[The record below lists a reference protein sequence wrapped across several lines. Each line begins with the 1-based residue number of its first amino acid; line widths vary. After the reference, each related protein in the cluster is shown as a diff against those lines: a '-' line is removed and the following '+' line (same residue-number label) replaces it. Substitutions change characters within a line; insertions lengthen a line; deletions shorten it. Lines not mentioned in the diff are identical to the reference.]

1 MLVALRAVRYYPNEI
16 VAHNNPNFQKS
27 GARLVWRL
35 KEQILWLEPWGK
47 DSIRVRSTVL
57 AEMPKHDWSL
67 LPSKNSSVKISINGP
82 EASFVSGK
90 LTATVDGK
98 SGRVRFFK
106 TGRSEP
112 LCEEIFARTNYPPSR
127 TFKSVGGDLYHCTAS
142 FTAFDGERIY
152 GLGQRRHGL
161 LDQKGCV
168 LELTHRNS
176 QISIPF
182 LLSSRGYGFLWHN
195 PGMGRVELARTQT
208 RWVADASRLIDYV
221 VTTGDDYADIMER
234 YADLTGHSPV
244 LPNWAA
250 GFWQCKLRYKTQ
262 DELLAVAREHRRRG
276 LPMSVIVIDYFNWT
290 KMGDWKFDPG
300 CWPNPSAMVRELE
313 SLGIKVMVSVWPTV
327 NPDSENFAEL
337 ERRGLLVRT
346 ERGLNGFIKF
356 TDSNA
361 NHTVISG
368 LLDTTHPEA
377 REFIWN
383 KVRNNYYR
391 HGIKVWWLDAIEPEM
406 AVYDHD
412 NIRYHAGNGLEVGCI
427 YPMMQQQAM
436 YEGMKR
442 EGEKEIIS
450 LGRAAF
456 AGSQRYG
463 AAVWSG
469 DIHSTWEDL
478 RQQVRAGL
486 NIGLSGIPWWTTDIG
501 GFFGGEVAT
510 PYFQEL
516 IVRWFQYGVFCPLFR
531 LHGWR
536 NSSLAHPETSD
547 PTRGGPN
554 EVWSFGER
562 AYRIIRELLFLRERL
577 RPYIM
582 TQMKLASNKGTPP
595 MRPLFFDFPDDA
607 ALETVDDQFMF
618 GPDLLVAPVLHEGA
632 TGRKVYL
639 PAGAT
644 WTDAWSGKKLSGG
657 REITAAAPLER
668 IPLYLKNGRKVPIRN

>member
-1 MLVALRAVRYYPNEI
+1 MFEEDGP
-16 VAHNNPNFQKS
+16 
-27 GARLVWRL
+27 RLVWRL
-35 KEQILWLEPWGK
+35 KEQTLWVEPWGR
-47 DSIRVRSTVL
+47 DSIRVRATVL
-57 AEMPKHDWSL
+57 PEMPLRDWSL
-67 LPSKNSSVKISINGP
+67 LSSKKAPAKSKIEGIQASLMNGR
-82 EASFVSGK
+82 
-90 LTATVDGK
+90 LTATIDAK

-106 TGRSEP
+106 SGHAEP
-112 LCEEIFARTNYPPSR
+112 LCEEIFARINYPASR
-127 TFKSVGGDLYHCTAS
+127 TFKSVGGDLSHCEAS
-142 FTAFDGERIY
+142 FTAFEDERIY

-161 LDQKGCV
+161 LNQKGCV

-182 LLSSRGYGFLWHN
+182 LVSNRGYGLLWHN
-195 PGMGRVELARTQT
+195 PGMGRVELGRTQT

-221 VTTGDDYADIMER
+221 VTTGDGYADIMER
-234 YADLTGHSPV
+234 YADLTGHPPM
-244 LPNWAA
+244 LPGWAA

-262 DELLAVAREHRRRG
+262 EELLAVAREHKRRG

-290 KMGDWKFDPG
+290 KMGEWKFDPT

-313 SLGIKVMVSVWPTV
+313 ALGIKVMVSVWPTV

-346 ERGLNGFIKF
+346 ERGLNSFIKF

-368 LLDTTHPEA
+368 LLDSTHPDA
-377 REFIWN
+377 RKFIWD
-383 KVRNNYYR
+383 KVRRNYYG

-406 AVYDHD
+406 VTYDHD
-412 NIRYHAGNGLEVGCI
+412 NVRYHAGNGLEVGCI
-427 YPMMQQQAM
+427 YPMMQQQALF
-436 YEGMKR
+436 EGMR
-442 EGEKEIIS
+442 AVGEKEIVS
-450 LGRAAF
+450 LGRAGF

-463 AAVWSG
+463 AAMWSG

-478 RQQVRAGL
+478 RQQIRAGL

-501 GFFGGEVAT
+501 GFFGGEVDT

-516 IVRWFQYGVFCPLFR
+516 IVRWFQYGVFCPLLR

-562 AYRIIRELLFLRERL
+562 AYGIIRELLFLRERL
-577 RPYIM
+577 HPYIM
-582 TQMKLASNKGTPP
+582 AQMKLASTKGTPP
-595 MRPLFFDFPDDA
+595 MRPLFFDFPDDVSA
-607 ALETVDDQFMF
+607 AEVDDQFMF
-618 GPDLLVAPVLHEGA
+618 GPDLLVAPVLYPG
-632 TGRKVYL
+632 TTRRKVYL
-639 PAGAT
+639 PAGVA
-644 WTDAWSGKKLSGG
+644 WTDAWSGKKLPGG

-668 IPLYLKNGRKVPIRN
+668 IPLYLRAGRKLPIRS